1 MTLVALADSTSQKF
15 VETLMPKAKLVKV
28 NAYDEGV
35 NMILEDKATAM
46 VADFPIC
53 ALSAMRFADQ
63 GLVTLTEP
71 LTIEPIGIA
80 ISPGDSLMVNMVQN
94 YLVALEAVG
103 VLDELEAKWFKDGG
117 WLIHLP

>member
-1 MTLVALADSTSQKF
+1 M
-15 VETLMPKAKLVKV
+15 KV
-28 NAYDEGV
+28 SAYDEGV
-35 NMILEDKATAM
+35 QMILDDKATAM
-46 VADFPIC
+46 VADFPVC
-53 ALSAMRFADQ
+53 ALSAMRYADQ
-63 GLVTLTEP
+63 GLVTLVEP